1 MGIVKILEVKTSY
14 LQKKRDFELKKF
26 AEPGGT
32 RALNLDSTVA
42 AGGRQQ
48 LTGDLGTNRTAV
60 VSDSNIQASN
70 SP

>member
-26 AEPGGT
+26 AEPGRT
-32 RALNLDSTVA
+32 RALNLDSTA
-42 AGGRQQ
+42 AAGRQQ